1 MQFEMRVVDAKTGE
15 VKSDSGFRPADGYVN
30 QGKAVI
36 PISQKIAI
44 GELSPGAYQ
53 VQVRAKDS
61 SGNSTDWRSASFTRE

>member
-30 QGKAVI
+30 PGKAVI
-36 PISQKIAI
+36 PISEKVAI
-44 GELSPGAYQ
+44 DELGRGDYQ